1 MTAQQVANNIFYRTR
16 ATAYKSWN
24 TNDSMPTYSEFT
36 SAVDKIGRTPG
47 YQEELPEP
55 GAVYYEGESATVTL
69 KYVDTFNNQIAND
82 EVFYGL
88 KNNEYNFEA
97 KDLYGY
103 RFKEASHSLSTTI

>member
-1 MTAQQVANNIFYRTR
+1 MIQCLH
-16 ATAYKSWN
+16 
-24 TNDSMPTYSEFT
+24 SEFT

-103 RFKEASHSLSTTI
+103 RFK